1 MNPDQTVI
9 AVSDCSFSI
18 KSGKKN
24 EGKANFYN
32 SIAGLAEQG
41 LEIYVIYIVEVETHL
56 SSSLTVQ
63 QTPSRPQTK
72 PRENSRQF
80 AKEILP
86 KPTQKKDIKL
96 KPKSKILQWLMT
108 IQNL

>member
-1 MNPDQTVI
+1 LFFFNKKRQ
-9 AVSDCSFSI
+9 
-18 KSGKKN
+18 KN
-24 EGKANFYN
+24 EGKADSYN

-86 KPTQKKDIKL
+86 KPTQKKRHKL
-96 KPKSKILQWLMT
+96 ET
-108 IQNL
+108 